1 MSAGES
7 QTTCKYRFW
16 MSKKSFRSMIL
27 LTTIQMANAR
37 KSSIWLLSSTKR
49 PLSAK
54 VGSWFQW
61 SPALR
66 SSPYILALM
75 RSLASSRSSTE
86 AISYKWASEVGLYS
100 ITWKSQCQLR
110 SMRCLPWI
118 IWSTVRTT
126 SRQVAPCRR
135 WRLWIRIRKVELS
148 TNRRAQSGQILRE
161 ATTILPNLKACWKK
175 RAMIKLK
182 K

>member
-7 QTTCKYRFW
+7 QTTNKYRFW
-16 MSKKSFRSMIL
+16 MSKKSFRSILL
-27 LTTIQMANAR
+27 LTTTRMANAR
-37 KSSIWLLSSTKR
+37 KSLIWLLSSTKR

-86 AISYKWASEVGLYS
+86 AINYKWASEVGPYS

-126 SRQVAPCRR
+126 SRRDAPCRR
-135 WRLWIRIRKVELS
+135 WRLRKRIRKVELS
-148 TNRRAQSGQILRE
+148 TNKRAQSGQILRE
-161 ATTILPNLKACWKK
+161 ATTILPNLKVCWIK
-175 RAMIKLK
+175 RAIKLNK
-182 K
+182 